1 MQEDRI
7 DEAQPS
13 ELETAPKT
21 GAGMREDMSL
31 EDRIEALKA
40 EVSESNKDK
49 HQYWDMLQRVQ
60 ADFINYKRRVEEERE
75 EQQKYA
81 NGRLILRILP
91 VLDEFNLAFEHAS
104 GSDAGVSWLEGVKLI
119 HRKIVA
125 FLESENVSKME
136 VGGREFDPS
145 EHEAVGH
152 QESADHQEGEIMGV
166 ARDGYK
172 MHDRIIRPAL
182 VILAK
187 KPELAGEEG
196 SPSKEKETEDA

>member
-21 GAGMREDMSL
+21 GAGMGEDMSL
-31 EDRIEALKA
+31 EDRIETLKA

-49 HQYWDMLQRVQ
+49 NQYWDMLQRVQ

-136 VGGREFDPS
+136 VGGREFDPF

-152 QESADHQEGEIMGV
+152 QESADYQEGEIIGV

-187 KPELAGEEG
+187 KPELAEEKG